1 MKYLKVLGLA
11 AVAATA
17 VMAFGAGTASA
28 AQICVPDTIKFD
40 GKCPTATAEREYN
53 PATDTI
59 TATSS
64 NPVLTSSI
72 TNVTCKESATTVA
85 GSSSTGATISGEV
98 TALSFTNDCTTAGG
112 TSCTVTVVNLPYP
125 SSLTSSELTVNDA
138 SGAGAKVVC
147 GVLINCTF
155 TTTDAVLSVNHD
167 TFQATVKLNRSGGFC
182 PETAEWHA
190 TYKITHPAGTTV
202 L

>member
-11 AVAATA
+11 AVAAMA

-28 AQICVPDTIKFD
+28 AQICVPGTGD
-40 GKCPTATAEREYN
+40 GKCATSNEREYTPGTN
-53 PATDTI
+53 I

-72 TNVTCKESATTVA
+72 TTVTCKESSTTVTGTA
-85 GSSSTGATISGEV
+85 STGAAISGEV
-98 TALSFTNDCTTAGG
+98 TALSFANDCTTSGG

-125 SSLTSSELTVNDA
+125 GSLTSSELTVNDA

-155 TTTDAVLSVNHD
+155 TSTDAVLSVAHD
-167 TFQATVKLNRSGGFC
+167 TFQATVKLNRTGGFC

-190 TYKITHPAGTTV
+190 TYKITSPAGTTV
-202 L
+202 T